1 MSPWGPGL
9 GFIHTHIL
17 TGEVGANDGV
27 GRVVGVV
34 VSCTEPDFL
43 HFLSLGLSPTVTHS
57 HNCLGLQGDWCLG
70 LLQIFSRSVVLRSL
84 VVPVLLRDFPSN
96 FDLLGKPLFIML
108 FVLLQLK
115 WHIANI
121 STCANKGISVLINP
135 RTAKIF
141 TSRSCQRVI
150 TVTPLPCVRG
160 KALVERVI
168 HVNGLHALFIARPRT
183 PHKCLLFG
191 VTITVRTLFHWD
203 WAAQLKERYFKPFT

>member
-1 MSPWGPGL
+1 MSPWDPGL

-17 TGEVGANDGV
+17 TVEVGADDGV
-27 GRVVGVV
+27 GRVVGVGV
-34 VSCTEPDFL
+34 ACTEPDFL

-70 LLQIFSRSVVLRSL
+70 LLQIFARSVVLRSL
-84 VVPVLLRDFPSN
+84 VVSVLLRDFSSD
-96 FDLLGKPLFIML
+96 FDLLCKPLFIML

-135 RTAKIF
+135 RTGKIF

-150 TVTPLPCVRG
+150 TLMPLPCARG
-160 KALVERVI
+160 KALAERVMQ
-168 HVNGLHALFIARPRT
+168 VNASFTRCSLFNSSSRTTKVPAFGGNSYSSDTISLRLSCSNQGAL
-183 PHKCLLFG
+183 L
-191 VTITVRTLFHWD
+191 
-203 WAAQLKERYFKPFT
+203 